1 MIRVSHLLSRVASSR
16 VGEEGV
22 RIGASIGVQTRCV
35 RGWINQAERGGSVS
49 RGALIMIRFL
59 APPSLTARSAATPEP
74 VRGVNRI
81 HLLVSFAKDQS
92 NSLLAP
98 GG

>member
-35 RGWINQAERGGSVS
+35 RGWINQAERGVLS
-49 RGALIMIRFL
+49 
-59 APPSLTARSAATPEP
+59 PEE
-74 VRGVNRI
+74 R
-81 HLLVSFAKDQS
+81 
-92 NSLLAP
+92 
-98 GG
+98 